1 MNVESKIL
9 KYRINLLAQENI
21 KILVNEIEVFN
32 ETVPQDFIGNVGLNY
47 SEEKL

>member
-9 KYRINLLAQENI
+9 KYRISLAAEENI
-21 KILVNEIEVFN
+21 KIIVNEIEVFN
-32 ETVPQDFIGNVGLNY
+32 ETVPTGFVGSVGLNY